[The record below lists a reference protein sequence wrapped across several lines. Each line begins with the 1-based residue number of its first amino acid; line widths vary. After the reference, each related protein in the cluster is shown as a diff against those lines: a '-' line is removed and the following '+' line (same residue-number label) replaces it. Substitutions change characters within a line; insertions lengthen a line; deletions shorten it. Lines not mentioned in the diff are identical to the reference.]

1 MDLKKLE
8 FHKILEMLTEFC
20 YTYKGKELALQL
32 LPSNQIDEVKSRLQ
46 ETEEAVNLSYRNHF
60 PSFDEIADIT
70 IELKKLES
78 KQSLSIK
85 SLRSLA
91 HIFTLSQNLK
101 NYFNQDFLDVSE
113 YSILTP
119 LFSQLY
125 SNKNITDRIS
135 SCLLD
140 ENTIDDKA
148 SQTLLSIRKQQRKLE
163 QDIKSRLNDMIHSSH
178 YAKLIQENI
187 VTIRNDRFVIPV
199 KEDCRS
205 QVKGFVHAISN
216 AGSTI
221 FIEPISV
228 FEMNNQLNAFKRE
241 EMLEIEKILQELSS
255 LFFPYC
261 EELALDVH
269 LIGQLDFI
277 FAKAQFS
284 KSIQATTPMINT
296 KKEIHLK
303 NAKHPLLDQTKVVPI
318 SFDLGKDFS
327 VLVITGPNTGRKNG
341 CFKNDW
347 TFYMY
352 GL

>member
-20 YTYKGKELALQL
+20 HTTKGKELALQL
-32 LPSNQIDEVKSRLQ
+32 LPSHQMDEVKKRLQ
-46 ETEEAVNLSYRNHF
+46 ETEEAVNLSYRNSF
-60 PSFDEIADIT
+60 PSFDEIADIS

-91 HIFTLSQNLK
+91 HIFYLSQTLK
-101 NYFNQDFLDVSE
+101 NYFNQDFLDSSE
-113 YSILTP
+113 YSILSP
-119 LFSQLY
+119 LFFQLY
-125 SNKNITDRIS
+125 SNKSVTDRIFF
-135 SCLLD
+135 CLLD

-178 YAKLIQENI
+178 YAKFIQENL
-187 VTIRNDRFVIPV
+187 VTIRNNRFVIPV

-205 QVKGFVHAISN
+205 QIKGFVHAISN
-216 AGSTI
+216 AGSTV

-341 CFKNDW
+341 CVKNNW
-347 TFYMY
+347 TFHLY